1 MIFDILTLLPEVCHL
16 YCQASILGRAQKS
29 GLITVRTTDI
39 RQFAEDKHRTVD
51 DEPYG
56 GGNGMV
62 MMPGPLMAALDS
74 LDAEP
79 SGEVIL
85 LSPQGRPFDQ
95 KMALELAG
103 RKRLI
108 LICGRYE
115 GLDQRVIDLAV
126 DREVSIGDYVLT
138 GGELAALVVVDAVSR
153 MIPGVLGG
161 EDSAQCDSFMEGL
174 LEHPHYT
181 RPAQYRGL
189 KVPEVLLSGNHGAIT
204 RWRRKESLRR
214 TLRRR
219 PELIERLKLSEA
231 DRELLA
237 DITKEEEENRF
248 RDHTQE
254 TGPENT

>member
-1 MIFDILTLLPEVCHL
+1 
-16 YCQASILGRAQKS
+16 
-29 GLITVRTTDI
+29 
-39 RQFAEDKHRTVD
+39 
-51 DEPYG
+51 
-56 GGNGMV
+56 
-62 MMPGPLMAALDS
+62 
-74 LDAEP
+74 
-79 SGEVIL
+79 
-85 LSPQGRPFDQ
+85 
-95 KMALELAG
+95 MALELAG

-126 DREVSIGDYVLT
+126 DREMSIGDYVLT

-161 EDSAQCDSFMEGL
+161 EDSAQYDSFMEGL

-189 KVPEVLLSGNHGAIT
+189 KVPEVLLSGDHGAID